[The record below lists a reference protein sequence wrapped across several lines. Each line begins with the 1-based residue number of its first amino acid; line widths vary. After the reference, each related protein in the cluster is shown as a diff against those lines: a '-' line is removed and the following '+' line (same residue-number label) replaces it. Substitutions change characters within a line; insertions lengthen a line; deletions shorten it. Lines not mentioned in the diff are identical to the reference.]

1 MDEFDFVVVGAG
13 SSGCVMANRL
23 TACGRYKVLLLEAG
37 PTDQQNPLIKMPAGI
52 AALMSSRKYTWRFW
66 TTPQAHLGNREMFQP
81 RGKTLGGSSS
91 INACVNIRGNAA
103 DFNLWADLGCDGWS
117 YDEVLPYFKK
127 SENYAPLQHGPN
139 KELSRFHGMN
149 GPLHISSSAH
159 LNPVSA
165 AFVQAG
171 IQAGWPR
178 NEDFNGASQTGF
190 GIYKSYHKDGQRFSN
205 ARAYLWPILGR
216 TNLTVLTEVRVSR
229 VVFDGKQA
237 TGIEYISRGL
247 KKLVKARREVV
258 LSAGAFNT
266 PQILMLSGV
275 GPRSELERHNIPLQH
290 ELPGVGKNLQ
300 DHLDVFLVMRAKRGV
315 TISMRPMAVGR
326 RFLELFKYIF
336 FKRGEFS
343 SHLAEAGGFVKSVE
357 SEPIEDLQ
365 FHVVPLPAT
374 RHGLNLW
381 PLFRHYAYSIMAYD
395 LRPLSRGELRLKSAD
410 PMDAPEIDPNYG
422 AHQRDI
428 DRLVRAIKILRNL
441 VKQPALKAYSRSEL
455 APGARVQTDS
465 DLERWVRQTAETAYH
480 PVGTCKMG
488 VDDMAVVDSRLRVR
502 GLTGL
507 RIVDCSI
514 MPTLLG
520 GNTNAAA
527 TMIAEKAAD
536 MVLEEQTGSLPKPL
550 SLSATPK
557 SPTRQ
562 HRLDQSQYPQ

>member
-1 MDEFDFVVVGAG
+1 MDEFDFVIVGAG

-23 TACGRYKVLLLEAG
+23 TACGRFKVLLLEAG
-37 PTDQQNPLIKMPAGI
+37 PTDQKNPLIKMPAGI
-52 AALMSSRKYTWRFW
+52 AALVYSRKYTWQYW
-66 TTPQAHLGNREMFQP
+66 STPQTHLGNRQMFQP

-117 YDEVLPYFKK
+117 YDDVLPYFKK
-127 SENYAPLQHGPN
+127 SESYAPLQQGHN
-139 KELSRFHGMN
+139 SELSRFHGDD

-171 IQAGWPR
+171 IQAGWPE
-178 NEDFNGASQTGF
+178 NQDFNGASQTGF
-190 GIYKSYHKDGQRFSN
+190 GIYKSYHKEGQRFSN
-205 ARAYLWPILGR
+205 ARAYLWPVMNR
-216 TNLTVLTEVRVSR
+216 PNLTVITDIRVSR
-229 VVFDGKQA
+229 IVFEGKRA
-237 TGIEYISRGL
+237 TGVEYLSQGL
-247 KKLVKARREVV
+247 TKLAKARREVV
-258 LSAGAFNT
+258 LSAGTFNT

-275 GPRSELERHNIPLQH
+275 GSRTELDRHGIQVH
-290 ELPGVGKNLQ
+290 HDLPGVGKNLQ
-300 DHLDVFLVMRAKRGV
+300 DHLDVFLVMKAKPGV
-315 TISMRPMAVGR
+315 TISLNPLALSR

-336 FKRGEFS
+336 FKKGEFS
-343 SHLAEAGGFVKSVE
+343 SHLAEAGGFVKSAE

-381 PLFRHYAYSIMAYD
+381 PMFGHYSYSIMAYD
-395 LRPLSRGELRLKSAD
+395 LRPLSRGEVRLKSAD
-410 PMDAPEIDPNYG
+410 PMQDPEIDPNYG

-428 DRLVRAIKILRNL
+428 DRLVKAIKILRN
-441 VKQPALKAYSRSEL
+441 VVMQPALKAYSRSES
-455 APGARVQTDS
+455 APGEGVQTDS
-465 DLERWVRQTAETAYH
+465 QLERWVRQTAETAYH

-488 VDDMAVVDSRLRVR
+488 VDDMAVVNSRLRVR

-514 MPTLLG
+514 MPTLVG

-536 MVLEEQTGSLPKPL
+536 MVLQEFTAQKVGDSMEVQQPSVG
-550 SLSATPK
+550 AIIG
-557 SPTRQ
+557 
-562 HRLDQSQYPQ
+562 

>member
-1 MDEFDFVVVGAG
+1 MDEFDFVIVGAG

-23 TACGRYKVLLLEAG
+23 TACGRFKVLLLEAG
-37 PTDQQNPLIKMPAGI
+37 PTDQKNPLIKMPAGI
-52 AALMSSRKYTWRFW
+52 AALVYSRKYTWQYW
-66 TTPQAHLGNREMFQP
+66 STPQTHLGNRQMFQP

-117 YDEVLPYFKK
+117 YDDVLPYFKK
-127 SENYAPLQHGPN
+127 SESYAPLQQGHN
-139 KELSRFHGMN
+139 SELSRFHGDD

-171 IQAGWPR
+171 IQAGWPE
-178 NEDFNGASQTGF
+178 NQDFNGASQTGF
-190 GIYKSYHKDGQRFSN
+190 GIYKSYHKEGQRFSN
-205 ARAYLWPILGR
+205 ARAYLWPVMNR
-216 TNLTVLTEVRVSR
+216 PNLTVITDIRVSR
-229 VVFDGKQA
+229 IVFEGKRA
-237 TGIEYISRGL
+237 TGVEYLSQGL
-247 KKLVKARREVV
+247 TKLAKARREVV
-258 LSAGAFNT
+258 LSAGTFNT

-275 GPRSELERHNIPLQH
+275 GSRTELDRHGIQVH
-290 ELPGVGKNLQ
+290 HDLPGVGKNLQ
-300 DHLDVFLVMRAKRGV
+300 DHLDVFLVMKAKPGV
-315 TISMRPMAVGR
+315 TISLNPLALGR

-336 FKRGEFS
+336 FKKGEFS
-343 SHLAEAGGFVKSVE
+343 SHLAEAGGFVKSAE

-381 PLFRHYAYSIMAYD
+381 PMFGHYSYSIMAYD
-395 LRPLSRGELRLKSAD
+395 LRPLSRGEVRLKSAD
-410 PMDAPEIDPNYG
+410 PMQDPEIDPNYG

-428 DRLVRAIKILRNL
+428 DRLVKAIKILRN
-441 VKQPALKAYSRSEL
+441 VVMQPALKAYSRSES
-455 APGARVQTDS
+455 APGEGVQTDS
-465 DLERWVRQTAETAYH
+465 QLERWVRQTAETAYH

-514 MPTLLG
+514 MPTLVG

-536 MVLEEQTGSLPKPL
+536 MVLQEFTAQKVGDSMEVQQPSVG
-550 SLSATPK
+550 AIIG
-557 SPTRQ
+557 
-562 HRLDQSQYPQ
+562 

>member
-1 MDEFDFVVVGAG
+1 MDEFDFVIVGAG

-23 TACGRYKVLLLEAG
+23 TACGRFKVLLLEAG
-37 PTDQQNPLIKMPAGI
+37 PTDQKNPLIKMPAGI
-52 AALMSSRKYTWRFW
+52 AALVYSRKYTWQYW
-66 TTPQAHLGNREMFQP
+66 STPQTHLGNRQMFQP

-117 YDEVLPYFKK
+117 YDDVLPYFKK
-127 SENYAPLQHGPN
+127 SESYAPLQQGHN
-139 KELSRFHGMN
+139 SELSRFHGDD

-171 IQAGWPR
+171 IQAGWPE
-178 NEDFNGASQTGF
+178 NQDFNGASQTGF
-190 GIYKSYHKDGQRFSN
+190 GIYKSYHKEGQRFSN
-205 ARAYLWPILGR
+205 ARAYLWPVMNR
-216 TNLTVLTEVRVSR
+216 PNLTLITDIRVSR
-229 VVFDGKQA
+229 IVFEGKRA
-237 TGIEYISRGL
+237 TGVEYLSQGL
-247 KKLVKARREVV
+247 TKLAKARREVV
-258 LSAGAFNT
+258 LSAGTFNT

-275 GPRSELERHNIPLQH
+275 GSRTELDRHCIQVH
-290 ELPGVGKNLQ
+290 HDLPGVGKNLQ
-300 DHLDVFLVMRAKRGV
+300 DHLDVFLVMKAKPGV
-315 TISMRPMAVGR
+315 TISLNPLALGR

-336 FKRGEFS
+336 FKKGEFS
-343 SHLAEAGGFVKSVE
+343 SHLAEAGGFVKSAE

-381 PLFRHYAYSIMAYD
+381 PMFGHYSYSIMAYD
-395 LRPLSRGELRLKSAD
+395 LRPLSRGEVRLKSAD
-410 PMDAPEIDPNYG
+410 PMQDPEIDPNYG

-428 DRLVRAIKILRNL
+428 DRLVKAIKILRN
-441 VKQPALKAYSRSEL
+441 VVMQPALKAYSRSES
-455 APGARVQTDS
+455 APGEGVQTDS
-465 DLERWVRQTAETAYH
+465 QLERWVRQTAETAYH

-488 VDDMAVVDSRLRVR
+488 VDDMAVVDSRLHVR

-514 MPTLLG
+514 MPTLVG

-536 MVLEEQTGSLPKPL
+536 MVLQEFTAQKVGDSMEVQQPSVG
-550 SLSATPK
+550 AIIG
-557 SPTRQ
+557 
-562 HRLDQSQYPQ
+562 

>member
-1 MDEFDFVVVGAG
+1 MDEFDFVIVGAG

-23 TACGRYKVLLLEAG
+23 TACGRFKVLLLEAG
-37 PTDQQNPLIKMPAGI
+37 PTDQKNPLIKMPAGI
-52 AALMSSRKYTWRFW
+52 AALVYSRKYTWQYW
-66 TTPQAHLGNREMFQP
+66 STPQTHLGNRQMFQP

-117 YDEVLPYFKK
+117 YDDVLPYFKK
-127 SENYAPLQHGPN
+127 SESYAPLQQGHN
-139 KELSRFHGMN
+139 SELSRFHGDD

-171 IQAGWPR
+171 IQAGWPE
-178 NEDFNGASQTGF
+178 NQDFNGASQTGF
-190 GIYKSYHKDGQRFSN
+190 GIYKSYHKEGQRFSN
-205 ARAYLWPILGR
+205 ARAYLWPVMNR
-216 TNLTVLTEVRVSR
+216 PNLTVITDIRVSR
-229 VVFDGKQA
+229 IVFEGKRA
-237 TGIEYISRGL
+237 TGVEYLSQGL
-247 KKLVKARREVV
+247 TKLAKARREVV
-258 LSAGAFNT
+258 LSAGTFNT

-275 GPRSELERHNIPLQH
+275 GSRTELDRHGIQVH
-290 ELPGVGKNLQ
+290 HDLPGVGKNLQ
-300 DHLDVFLVMRAKRGV
+300 DHLDVFLVMKAKPGV
-315 TISMRPMAVGR
+315 TISLNPLALGR

-336 FKRGEFS
+336 FKKGEFS
-343 SHLAEAGGFVKSVE
+343 SHLAEAGGFVKSAE

-381 PLFRHYAYSIMAYD
+381 PMFGHYSYSIMAYD
-395 LRPLSRGELRLKSAD
+395 LRPLSRGEVRLKSAD
-410 PMDAPEIDPNYG
+410 PMQDPEIDPNYG

-428 DRLVRAIKILRNL
+428 DRLVKAIKILRN
-441 VKQPALKAYSRSEL
+441 VVMQPALKAYSRSES
-455 APGARVQTDS
+455 APGEGMQTDS
-465 DLERWVRQTAETAYH
+465 QLERWVRQTAETAYH

-514 MPTLLG
+514 MPTLVG

-536 MVLEEQTGSLPKPL
+536 MVLQEF
-550 SLSATPK
+550 A
-557 SPTRQ
+557 RQ
-562 HRLDQSQYPQ
+562 ALGEGVEAAQQVLGAIPAMARGD

>member
-1 MDEFDFVVVGAG
+1 MDEFDFVIVGAG

-23 TACGRYKVLLLEAG
+23 TACGRFKVLLLEAG
-37 PTDQQNPLIKMPAGI
+37 PTDQKNPLIKMPAGI
-52 AALMSSRKYTWRFW
+52 AALVYSRKYTWQYW
-66 TTPQAHLGNREMFQP
+66 STPQTHLGNRQMFQP

-127 SENYAPLQHGPN
+127 SESYAPLQQGHN
-139 KELSRFHGMN
+139 SELSRFHGN
-149 GPLHISSSAH
+149 DGPLHISSSAH

-171 IQAGWPR
+171 IQAGWPE
-178 NEDFNGASQTGF
+178 NNDFNGASQTGF

-205 ARAYLWPILGR
+205 ARAYLWPVINR
-216 TNLTVLTEVRVSR
+216 PNLTVVTDIRVSR
-229 VVFDGKQA
+229 VVFEGKRA
-237 TGIEYISRGL
+237 TGVEYLSQGL
-247 KKLVKARREVV
+247 TKLAKARREVV
-258 LSAGAFNT
+258 LSAGTFNT

-275 GPRSELERHNIPLQH
+275 GSRTELDRHGIQVH
-290 ELPGVGKNLQ
+290 HDLPGVGKNLQ
-300 DHLDVFLVMRAKRGV
+300 DHLDVFLVMKAKPGV
-315 TISMRPMAVGR
+315 TISLNPLALGR

-336 FKRGEFS
+336 FKKGEFS
-343 SHLAEAGGFVKSVE
+343 SHLAEAGGFVKSAE

-381 PLFRHYAYSIMAYD
+381 PMFGHYAYSIMAYD
-395 LRPLSRGELRLKSAD
+395 LRPLSRGEVRLKSAD
-410 PMDAPEIDPNYG
+410 PMQDPEIDPNYG

-428 DRLVRAIKILRNL
+428 DRLVKAIKILRN
-441 VKQPALKAYSRSEL
+441 VVMQPALKAYSRSES
-455 APGARVQTDS
+455 APGEGVQTDS
-465 DLERWVRQTAETAYH
+465 QLERWVRQTAETAYH

-514 MPTLLG
+514 MPTLVG

-536 MVLEEQTGSLPKPL
+536 MVLQEFTAQKVGDSMEVQQPSVG
-550 SLSATPK
+550 AIIG
-557 SPTRQ
+557 
-562 HRLDQSQYPQ
+562 

>member
-1 MDEFDFVVVGAG
+1 MDEFDFVIVGAG

-23 TACGRYKVLLLEAG
+23 TACGRFKVLLLEAG
-37 PTDQQNPLIKMPAGI
+37 PTDQKNPLIKMPAGI
-52 AALMSSRKYTWRFW
+52 AALVYSRKYTWQYW
-66 TTPQAHLGNREMFQP
+66 STPQTHLGNRQMFQP

-127 SENYAPLQHGPN
+127 SESYAPLQQGHN
-139 KELSRFHGMN
+139 SELSRFHGN
-149 GPLHISSSAH
+149 DGPLHISSSAH

-171 IQAGWPR
+171 IQAGWPE
-178 NEDFNGASQTGF
+178 NQDFNGASQTGF
-190 GIYKSYHKDGQRFSN
+190 GIYKSYHKEGQRFSN
-205 ARAYLWPILGR
+205 ARAYLWPVMNR
-216 TNLTVLTEVRVSR
+216 PNLTVITDIRVSR
-229 VVFDGKQA
+229 IVFEGKRA
-237 TGIEYISRGL
+237 TGVEYSSQGL
-247 KKLVKARREVV
+247 TKLAKARREVV
-258 LSAGAFNT
+258 LSAGTFNT

-275 GPRSELERHNIPLQH
+275 GSRTELDRHGIQVH
-290 ELPGVGKNLQ
+290 HDLPGVGKNLQ
-300 DHLDVFLVMRAKRGV
+300 DHLDVFLVMKAKPGV
-315 TISMRPMAVGR
+315 TISLNPLALGR

-336 FKRGEFS
+336 FKKGEFS
-343 SHLAEAGGFVKSVE
+343 SHLAEAGGFVKSAE

-381 PLFRHYAYSIMAYD
+381 PMFGHYAYSVMAYD
-395 LRPLSRGELRLKSAD
+395 LRPLSRGEVRLKSAD
-410 PMDAPEIDPNYG
+410 PMQDPEIDPNYG

-428 DRLVRAIKILRNL
+428 DRLVKAIKILRNV
-441 VKQPALKAYSRSEL
+441 VKQPALQAYSRSEI
-455 APGARVQTDS
+455 APGEGVQTDS
-465 DLERWVRQTAETAYH
+465 QLERWVRQTAETAYH

-514 MPTLLG
+514 MPTLVG

-536 MVLEEQTGSLPKPL
+536 MVLQEFTAQKVGDSMEVQQPSVG
-550 SLSATPK
+550 AIIG
-557 SPTRQ
+557 
-562 HRLDQSQYPQ
+562 

>member
-1 MDEFDFVVVGAG
+1 MDEFDFVIVGAG

-23 TACGRYKVLLLEAG
+23 TACGRFKVLLLEAG
-37 PTDQQNPLIKMPAGI
+37 PTDQKNPLIKMPAGI
-52 AALMSSRKYTWRFW
+52 AALVYSRKYTWQYW
-66 TTPQAHLGNREMFQP
+66 STPQTHLGNRQMFQP

-117 YDEVLPYFKK
+117 YDDVLPYFKK
-127 SENYAPLQHGPN
+127 SESYAPLQQGHN
-139 KELSRFHGMN
+139 SELSRFHGN
-149 GPLHISSSAH
+149 DGPLHISSSAH

-171 IQAGWPR
+171 IQAGWPE
-178 NEDFNGASQTGF
+178 NQDFNGASQTGF

-205 ARAYLWPILGR
+205 ARAYLWPVMNR
-216 TNLTVLTEVRVSR
+216 PNLTVITDIRVSR
-229 VVFDGKQA
+229 IVFEGKRA
-237 TGIEYISRGL
+237 TGVEYLSQGL
-247 KKLVKARREVV
+247 TKLAKARREVV
-258 LSAGAFNT
+258 LSAGTFNT

-275 GPRSELERHNIPLQH
+275 GSRTELDRHGIQVH
-290 ELPGVGKNLQ
+290 HDLPGVGKNLQ
-300 DHLDVFLVMRAKRGV
+300 DHLDVFLVMKAKPGV
-315 TISMRPMAVGR
+315 TISLNPLALGR

-336 FKRGEFS
+336 FKKGEFS
-343 SHLAEAGGFVKSVE
+343 SHLAEAGGFVKSAE

-381 PLFRHYAYSIMAYD
+381 PMFGHYAYSVMAYD
-395 LRPLSRGELRLKSAD
+395 LRPLSRGEVRLKSAD
-410 PMDAPEIDPNYG
+410 PMQDPEIDPNYG

-428 DRLVRAIKILRNL
+428 DRLVKAIKILRNV
-441 VKQPALKAYSRSEL
+441 VKQPALQAYSRSEI
-455 APGARVQTDS
+455 APGEGVQTDS
-465 DLERWVRQTAETAYH
+465 QLERWVRQTAETAYH

-514 MPTLLG
+514 MPTLVG

-536 MVLEEQTGSLPKPL
+536 MVLQEFTAQKVGDSMEVQQPSVG
-550 SLSATPK
+550 AIIG
-557 SPTRQ
+557 
-562 HRLDQSQYPQ
+562 

>member
-1 MDEFDFVVVGAG
+1 MDEFDFVIVGAG

-23 TACGRYKVLLLEAG
+23 TACGRFKVLLLEAG
-37 PTDQQNPLIKMPAGI
+37 PTDQKNPLIKMPAGI
-52 AALMSSRKYTWRFW
+52 AALVYSRKYTWQYW
-66 TTPQAHLGNREMFQP
+66 STPQTHLGNRQMFQP

-127 SENYAPLQHGPN
+127 SESYAPLQQGHN
-139 KELSRFHGMN
+139 SELSRFHGN
-149 GPLHISSSAH
+149 DGPLHISSSAH

-171 IQAGWPR
+171 IQAGWPE
-178 NEDFNGASQTGF
+178 NQDFNGASQTGF
-190 GIYKSYHKDGQRFSN
+190 GIYKSYHKEGQRFSN
-205 ARAYLWPILGR
+205 ARAYLWPVMNR
-216 TNLTVLTEVRVSR
+216 PNLTVITDIRVSR
-229 VVFDGKQA
+229 IVFEGKRA
-237 TGIEYISRGL
+237 TGVEYLSQGL
-247 KKLVKARREVV
+247 TKLAKARREVV
-258 LSAGAFNT
+258 LSAGTFNT

-275 GPRSELERHNIPLQH
+275 GSRTELDRHGIQVH
-290 ELPGVGKNLQ
+290 HDLPGVGKNLQ
-300 DHLDVFLVMRAKRGV
+300 DHLDVFLVMKAKPGV
-315 TISMRPMAVGR
+315 TISLNPLALGR

-336 FKRGEFS
+336 FKKGEFS
-343 SHLAEAGGFVKSVE
+343 SHLAEAGGFVKSAE

-381 PLFRHYAYSIMAYD
+381 PMFGHYSYSIMAYD
-395 LRPLSRGELRLKSAD
+395 LRPLSRGEVRLKSAD
-410 PMDAPEIDPNYG
+410 PMQDPEIDPNYG

-428 DRLVRAIKILRNL
+428 DRLVKAIKILRN
-441 VKQPALKAYSRSEL
+441 VVMQPALKAYSRSES
-455 APGARVQTDS
+455 APGEGVQTDS
-465 DLERWVRQTAETAYH
+465 QLERWVRQTAETAYH

-488 VDDMAVVDSRLRVR
+488 VDHMAVVDSRLRVR

-514 MPTLLG
+514 MPTLVG

-536 MVLEEQTGSLPKPL
+536 MVLQEFTAQKVGDSMEVQQPSVG
-550 SLSATPK
+550 AIIG
-557 SPTRQ
+557 
-562 HRLDQSQYPQ
+562 

>member
-1 MDEFDFVVVGAG
+1 MDEFDFVIVGAG

-23 TACGRYKVLLLEAG
+23 TACGRFKVLLLEAG
-37 PTDQQNPLIKMPAGI
+37 PTDQKNPLIKMPAGI
-52 AALMSSRKYTWRFW
+52 AALVYSRKYTWQYW
-66 TTPQAHLGNREMFQP
+66 STPQTHLGNRQMFQP

-117 YDEVLPYFKK
+117 YDDVLPYFKK
-127 SENYAPLQHGPN
+127 SESYAPLQQGHN
-139 KELSRFHGMN
+139 SELSRFHGDD

-171 IQAGWPR
+171 IQAGWPE
-178 NEDFNGASQTGF
+178 NQDFNGASQTGF
-190 GIYKSYHKDGQRFSN
+190 GIYKSYHKEGQRFSN
-205 ARAYLWPILGR
+205 ARAYLWPVMNR
-216 TNLTVLTEVRVSR
+216 PNLTLITDIRVSR
-229 VVFDGKQA
+229 IVFEGKRA
-237 TGIEYISRGL
+237 TGVEYLSQGL
-247 KKLVKARREVV
+247 TKLAKARREVV
-258 LSAGAFNT
+258 LSAGTFNT

-275 GPRSELERHNIPLQH
+275 GSRTELDRHGIQVH
-290 ELPGVGKNLQ
+290 HDLPGVGKNLQ
-300 DHLDVFLVMRAKRGV
+300 DHLDVFLVMKAKPGV
-315 TISMRPMAVGR
+315 TISLNPLALGR

-336 FKRGEFS
+336 FKKGEFS
-343 SHLAEAGGFVKSVE
+343 SHLAEAGGFVKSAE

-381 PLFRHYAYSIMAYD
+381 PMFGHYSYSIMAYD
-395 LRPLSRGELRLKSAD
+395 LRPLSRGEVRLKSAD
-410 PMDAPEIDPNYG
+410 PMQDPEIDPNYG

-428 DRLVRAIKILRNL
+428 DRLVKAIKILRN
-441 VKQPALKAYSRSEL
+441 VVMQPALKAYSRSES
-455 APGARVQTDS
+455 APGEGVQTDS
-465 DLERWVRQTAETAYH
+465 QLERWVRQTAETAYH

-514 MPTLLG
+514 MPTLVG

-536 MVLEEQTGSLPKPL
+536 MVLQEFTAQKVGDSMEVQQPSVG
-550 SLSATPK
+550 AIIG
-557 SPTRQ
+557 
-562 HRLDQSQYPQ
+562 

>member
-1 MDEFDFVVVGAG
+1 MDEFDFVIVGAG

-23 TACGRYKVLLLEAG
+23 TACGRFKVLLLEAG
-37 PTDQQNPLIKMPAGI
+37 PTDQKNPLIKMPAGI
-52 AALMSSRKYTWRFW
+52 AALVYSRKYTWQYW
-66 TTPQAHLGNREMFQP
+66 STPQTHLGNRQMFQP

-117 YDEVLPYFKK
+117 YDDVLPYFKK
-127 SENYAPLQHGPN
+127 SESYAPLQQGHN
-139 KELSRFHGMN
+139 SELSRFHGDD

-171 IQAGWPR
+171 IQAGWPE
-178 NEDFNGASQTGF
+178 NQDFNGASQTGF
-190 GIYKSYHKDGQRFSN
+190 GIYKSYHKEGQRFSN
-205 ARAYLWPILGR
+205 ARAYLWPVMNR
-216 TNLTVLTEVRVSR
+216 PNLTVITDIRVSR
-229 VVFDGKQA
+229 IVFEGKRA
-237 TGIEYISRGL
+237 TGVEYLSQGL
-247 KKLVKARREVV
+247 TKLAKARREVV
-258 LSAGAFNT
+258 LSAGTFNT

-275 GPRSELERHNIPLQH
+275 GSRTELDRHGIQVH
-290 ELPGVGKNLQ
+290 HDLPGVGKNLQ
-300 DHLDVFLVMRAKRGV
+300 DHLDVFLVMKAKPGV
-315 TISMRPMAVGR
+315 TISLNPLALGR

-336 FKRGEFS
+336 FKKGEFS
-343 SHLAEAGGFVKSVE
+343 SHLAEAGGFVKSAE

-381 PLFRHYAYSIMAYD
+381 PMFGHYSYSIMAYD
-395 LRPLSRGELRLKSAD
+395 LRPLSRGEVRLKSAD
-410 PMDAPEIDPNYG
+410 PMQDPEIDPNYG

-428 DRLVRAIKILRNL
+428 DRLVKAIKILRN
-441 VKQPALKAYSRSEL
+441 VVMQPALKAYSRSES
-455 APGARVQTDS
+455 APGEGMQTDS
-465 DLERWVRQTAETAYH
+465 QLERWVRQTAETAYH

-488 VDDMAVVDSRLRVR
+488 IDDMAVVDSRLRVR

-514 MPTLLG
+514 MPTLVG

-536 MVLEEQTGSLPKPL
+536 MVLQEFTAQKVGDSMEVQQPSVG
-550 SLSATPK
+550 AIIG
-557 SPTRQ
+557 
-562 HRLDQSQYPQ
+562 

>member
-1 MDEFDFVVVGAG
+1 MDEFDFVIVGAG

-23 TACGRYKVLLLEAG
+23 TACGRFKVLLLEAG
-37 PTDQQNPLIKMPAGI
+37 PTDQKNPLIKMPAGI
-52 AALMSSRKYTWRFW
+52 AALVYSRKYTWQYW
-66 TTPQAHLGNREMFQP
+66 STPQTHLGNRQMFQP

-127 SENYAPLQHGPN
+127 SESYAPLQQGHN
-139 KELSRFHGMN
+139 SELSRFHGN
-149 GPLHISSSAH
+149 DGPLHISSSAH

-171 IQAGWPR
+171 IQAGWPE
-178 NEDFNGASQTGF
+178 NQDFNGASQTGF
-190 GIYKSYHKDGQRFSN
+190 GIYKSYHKEGQRFSN
-205 ARAYLWPILGR
+205 ARAYLWPVMNR
-216 TNLTVLTEVRVSR
+216 PNLTVITDIRVSR
-229 VVFDGKQA
+229 IVFEGKRA
-237 TGIEYISRGL
+237 TGVEYLSQGL
-247 KKLVKARREVV
+247 TKLAKARREVV
-258 LSAGAFNT
+258 LSAGTFNT

-275 GPRSELERHNIPLQH
+275 GSRTELDRHGIQVH
-290 ELPGVGKNLQ
+290 HDLPGVGKNLQ
-300 DHLDVFLVMRAKRGV
+300 DHLDVFLVMKAKPGV
-315 TISMRPMAVGR
+315 TISLNPLALGR

-336 FKRGEFS
+336 FKKGEFS
-343 SHLAEAGGFVKSVE
+343 SHLAEAGGFVKSAE

-381 PLFRHYAYSIMAYD
+381 PMFGHYSYSIMAYD
-395 LRPLSRGELRLKSAD
+395 LRPLSRGEVRLKSAD
-410 PMDAPEIDPNYG
+410 PMQDPEIDPNYG

-428 DRLVRAIKILRNL
+428 DRLVKAIKILRN
-441 VKQPALKAYSRSEL
+441 VVMQPALKAYSRSES
-455 APGARVQTDS
+455 APGEGVQTDS
-465 DLERWVRQTAETAYH
+465 QLERWVRQTAETAYH

-514 MPTLLG
+514 MPTLVG

-536 MVLEEQTGSLPKPL
+536 MVLQEFTAQKVGDSMEVQQPSVG
-550 SLSATPK
+550 AIIG
-557 SPTRQ
+557 
-562 HRLDQSQYPQ
+562 